1 LPLKY
6 SWLNNKTYKS
16 LREDQMPMNRVLPIL
31 LFAFLTAASQ
41 AAEPHFIDL
50 SAVDAVALLP
60 PAPSAASEEGI
71 ADVDS
76 VLKAQATRTKEEIAR
91 CKLESKLSPAAFQSV
106 LGADFTAEKCPR
118 IFALLEDA
126 AEDSKLFTTKAKED
140 FGRLRPKAA
149 DSRVEPVNKGD
160 DDPSYPSGHSTRA
173 MLSARILCEIAPDKK
188 HELLDRAE
196 QIGWD
201 RVLIGA
207 HYPTD
212 VFAGEV
218 LGQALAQAMNKNADF
233 QTRLAEAK
241 EEFHNSI
248 ATRPAAAA
256 AP

>member
-1 LPLKY
+1 MKH
-6 SWLNNKTYKS
+6 
-16 LREDQMPMNRVLPIL
+16 VLTAMS
-31 LFAFLTAASQ
+31 LFAMLVADAP

-60 PAPSAASEEGI
+60 PPPAAASEEGV
-71 ADVDS
+71 ADVDA

-91 CKLESKLSPAAFQSV
+91 GKSESKLSPVAFQSV
-106 LGADFTAEKCPR
+106 LGPEFTAEKCPR

-160 DDPSYPSGHSTRA
+160 NDPSYPSGHSTRA

-218 LGQALAQAMNKNADF
+218 LGQALAQAMSKNPDF
-233 QTRLAEAK
+233 QARLAAAK
-241 EEFHNSI
+241 EEFHASNAPQPVA
-248 ATRPAAAA
+248 ATADP
-256 AP
+256 

>member
-1 LPLKY
+1 M
-6 SWLNNKTYKS
+6 S
-16 LREDQMPMNRVLPIL
+16 MNRVLPSL
-31 LFAFLTAASQ
+31 LVFAILTAASQ

-50 SAVDAVALLP
+50 SALDAVALLP
-60 PAPSAASEEGI
+60 PPPPATSEEGI
-71 ADVDS
+71 ADVDA
-76 VLKAQATRTKEEIAR
+76 VLKAQAMQTKEEVAR
-91 CKLESKLSPAAFQSV
+91 GKSESKLSPAAFQSV
-106 LGADFTAEKCPR
+106 LGPEFTAEKCPR

-160 DDPSYPSGHSTRA
+160 DEPSYPSGHATRA

-218 LGQALAQAMNKNADF
+218 LGQALAQAMSKNADF
-233 QTRLAEAK
+233 QTRLGAAK
-241 EEFHNSI
+241 EEFHASN
-248 ATRPAAAA
+248 ATQPVAATAD
-256 AP
+256 P